1 MAPKPQDAVDWGPV
15 VRKAS
20 IALKEQAVA
29 ARASAWERTI
39 EKLRK
44 REMALKEQVGT
55 EKTAAAAG
63 YPLSNPGE
71 SKYHVVEPS

>member
-29 ARASAWERTI
+29 ARASAWARTI

-71 SKYHVVEPS
+71 SKYHVLEPS